1 MLINAHTRHSILS
14 QSFYSA
20 DNDLE
25 GNYKKLISKE
35 WIKCLV
41 QYLEE
46 CYLRIRSCRVL
57 FYSLKCL

>member
-1 MLINAHTRHSILS
+1 MPIPDILYYRKVVC
-14 QSFYSA
+14 FLFRV
-20 DNDLE
+20 DNDLK

-41 QYLEE
+41 QYLAE